1 MGRKILVVVD
11 MQNDFL
17 TGALRNEEAIKIISY
32 VVDKVKK
39 ATEDENTV
47 VVFTRDTHDEYNY
60 MNTIEGKNL
69 PVPHC
74 LKNTEGWE
82 IIDEL
87 KPYVETV
94 INKNTFGSLHLGNYI
109 GNLNDEYVNRQKK
122 GEDIKID
129 EIEFI
134 GVCTDICVIS
144 NVLLTKAIVPNVEI
158 TVDAAC
164 CAGVTPES
172 HNTALAAMKACHIHV
187 LNEGNEPWRQ

>member
-17 TGALRNEEAIKIISY
+17 TGALRNEDAIKIVPN

-39 ATEDENTV
+39 ATEDENTLV
-47 VVFTRDTHDEYNY
+47 IFTKDTHDEYNY
-60 MNTIEGKNL
+60 METIEGKNL

-74 LKNTEGWE
+74 LKYTEGWE

-87 KPYVETV
+87 KPYAETI
-94 INKNTFGSLHLGNYI
+94 INKGTFGGLQLGYYI
-109 GNLNDEYVNRQKK
+109 GDLNDEYVDRRKH
-122 GEDIKID
+122 GEDIRID

-144 NVLLTKAIVPNVEI
+144 NVLLVKAFVPNIEI

-172 HNTALAAMKACHIHV
+172 HDTALAAMKACHIHV
-187 LNEGNEPWRQ
+187 LNEENEPWRQ